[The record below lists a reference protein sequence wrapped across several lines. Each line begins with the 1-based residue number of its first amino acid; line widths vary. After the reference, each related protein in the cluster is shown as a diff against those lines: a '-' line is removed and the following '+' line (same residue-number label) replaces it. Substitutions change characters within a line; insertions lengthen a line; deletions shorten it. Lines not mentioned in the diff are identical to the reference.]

1 MKFIF
6 CAPKKLNTILGYF
19 YGLNCNIFRFNLL
32 ILYSSLF
39 MLLYLRLL
47 SESFSFAINAL
58 RNNKLRTLL
67 SLLGVT
73 IGIFSIIAVLAAV
86 DSMDKKI
93 KEDLS
98 DMDMNTIYLMNFS
111 FGPSE
116 VPRWKREQFPK
127 VTYDEFE
134 FLKKSIPSIDKIS
147 FNFFARNESVKFESK
162 TVNSIR
168 VKPSTEDFFDIEP
181 IKIETGRLFNASE
194 SNSGSPVIVIGSEV
208 ANGLFENTDP
218 IGKKIRL
225 YGQKLTVIG
234 VLKKQG
240 QGMFG
245 DSNDVA
251 VFFPVNF
258 LRRMYGDENDA
269 LRAAILIKPEKGIDI
284 EEFKAELAQKL
295 RVHRGVK
302 TGEIDNFF
310 MNVLSGF
317 TDFIDNI
324 IGQMNAIGWGIS
336 AFSLLVG
343 GFGIANIMF
352 VSVKERT
359 NLIGIQ
365 KALGAKNK
373 FILFQFLFE
382 AVILSLIGG
391 LIGMFLVWIIALI
404 LSNTLDFEFVLSAS
418 NMLLGSGLAAFIG
431 LIAGIIPAI
440 SASKL
445 DPVEAIRS
453 GM

>member
-1 MKFIF
+1 
-6 CAPKKLNTILGYF
+6 
-19 YGLNCNIFRFNLL
+19 
-32 ILYSSLF
+32 

-47 SESFSFAINAL
+47 KESLSFALNAL

-98 DMDMNTIYLMNFS
+98 DMDLNTVYLIRFS
-111 FGPSE
+111 FGPTD
-116 VPRWKREQFPK
+116 VPRWKREQFPD
-127 VTYDEFE
+127 VTYEE
-134 FLKKSIPSIDKIS
+134 YEYIKRSVKYVDKMS
-147 FNFFARNESVKFESK
+147 FNLFTRSENIKYEDK
-162 TVNSIR
+162 TVNSIQ
-168 VKPSTEDFFDIEP
+168 VNPCTNELIDIEP
-181 IKIETGRLFNASE
+181 IKVESGRFFNESE
-194 SNSGSPVIVIGSEV
+194 SNSGTPVIVIGSEV
-208 ANGLFENTDP
+208 ATSLFGNKNP
-218 IGKKIRL
+218 LGKKIRL

-240 QGMFG
+240 QSTFG
-245 DSNDVA
+245 QSNDVT

-258 LRRMYGDENDA
+258 LRRMYGDNNKSITP
-269 LRAAILIKPEKGIDI
+269 AILIKPEKGVDMN
-284 EEFKAELAQKL
+284 EFKAELTQKL
-295 RVHRGVK
+295 RTFRSIK
-302 TGEIDNFF
+302 PGEINNFF
-310 MNVLSGF
+310 INVLSGF

-324 IGQMNAIGWGIS
+324 VGQMNKIGWGIS
-336 AFSLLVG
+336 FFSLLVG

-391 LIGMFLVWIIALI
+391 IVGMLLVWLCAVG
-404 LSNTLDFEFVLSAS
+404 LSAALDFEFVLSTQ
-418 NMLLGSGLAAFIG
+418 NLLIGSGLATFIG
-431 LIAGIIPAI
+431 LVSGIIPAI

-445 DPVEAIRS
+445 DPVEAIRT
-453 GM
+453 GL